1 MQWNKIGHKTRDS
14 SIACLTCSTSI
25 SPGVLAAGRKTCSI
39 RGRFHCWVLSLWT
52 SILLPSPITMAVALQ
67 FLSGFYLCL
76 GYLQSLCLI
85 LFNGQE
91 PEASCT
97 SLHVPTSISVHFSH
111 LGRILC
117 TLTRVSLSPLSMAV
131 SAEKRLIIYTDRS
144 NREYS
149 SLRSTFA

>member
-1 MQWNKIGHKTRDS
+1 MQWNKIGNKTRDS

-25 SPGVLAAGRKTCSI
+25 SPGVLAAGRKTCNHQRPFSL
-39 RGRFHCWVLSLWT
+39 LSALT
-52 SILLPSPITMAVALQ
+52 LNIHSPSAITMAVALQ

-97 SLHVPTSISVHFSH
+97 SLYVPTSISVHFSH

-117 TLTRVSLSPLSMAV
+117 TLTRVSLSPLSMSV
-131 SAEKRLIIYTDRS
+131 SAENRLIIYTDRS